1 MIKVGLS
8 RKVTAS
14 VLRAVV
20 LDLKDVVAVFY
31 ADTSSF
37 AFTTVRTI
45 RKIPKYI
52 GVYRKRHIGSF

>member
-37 AFTTVRTI
+37 AFTTVYTVG
-45 RKIPKYI
+45 KIYK
-52 GVYRKRHIGSF
+52 VYKSI